1 MSAPASQTTSNLL
14 MVRPASFGF
23 NDQTADSNA
32 FQQRT
37 ELPEVAQQ
45 ALKEF
50 DAFVELLRSH
60 GVNVTVVN
68 DTAEPHKPDAIFP
81 NNWVSFHSNGDVIM
95 YPMQAQN
102 RRWERNEAAIRS
114 LEGQFKVG
122 HIIDLSRFELQDK
135 FLEGTGSMVLDRE
148 NRIAYACLSPRTDL
162 DVLNEFCNYMDYEP
176 MAFHSVDSKGK
187 AIYHTNVMICLG
199 SSYAVICL
207 ESIADEQER
216 NQVIESLQK
225 TGKEIIDITYE
236 QMDHFAGNML
246 EVQNDKGKSL
256 LVMSASAK
264 ASLTEQQLN
273 TLQSYSNIISP
284 DISTIETIGG
294 GSARCMIAE
303 IHLPSLT

>member
-1 MSAPASQTTSNLL
+1 MSNTASQTTSNIL

-37 ELPEVAQQ
+37 DLPEVTQQ

-50 DAFVELLRSH
+50 DGFVKLLRSH
-60 GVNVTVVN
+60 EVNVTVVN
-68 DTAEPHKPDAIFP
+68 DTVEPHKPDAIFP
-81 NNWVSFHSNGDVIM
+81 NNWVSFHSDGDVIM

-114 LEGQFKVG
+114 LEGQFKVD
-122 HIIDLSRFELQDK
+122 HIIDLSRFELEEK

-148 NRIAYACLSPRTDL
+148 NRIAYACLSPRTHA
-162 DVLNEFCNYMDYEP
+162 DVLNEFCSYMGYQP
-176 MAFHSVDSKGK
+176 VPFHSLDTKGK
-187 AIYHTNVMICLG
+187 AIYHTNVMMCLG
-199 SSYAVICL
+199 SRYAVICL
-207 ESIADEQER
+207 ESIADDQER
-216 NQVIESLQK
+216 RQVIESLQK

-246 EVQNDKGKSL
+246 EVHNNAGKSL

-273 TLQSYSNIISP
+273 TLQSYSEIISP

-303 IHLPSLT
+303 IHLPLIR

>member
-1 MSAPASQTTSNLL
+1 MSNTASQTTSNIL

-23 NDQTADSNA
+23 NDQTADSNG

-50 DAFVELLRSH
+50 DGFVRLLRSH

-81 NNWVSFHSNGDVIM
+81 NNWVSFHSNGDVII

-102 RRWERNEAAIRS
+102 RRWERNEAAIRG
-114 LEGQFKVG
+114 LEGQFKVD
-122 HIIDLSRFELQDK
+122 HIIDLSRFELEEK

-148 NRIAYACLSPRTDL
+148 NRIAYACLSPRTHA
-162 DVLNEFCNYMDYEP
+162 DVLNGFCNYMDYEP
-176 MAFHSVDSKGK
+176 MTFHSLDSKGK
-187 AIYHTNVMICLG
+187 AIYHTNVMMCLG
-199 SSYAVICL
+199 SRYAVICL
-207 ESIADEQER
+207 ESIADEKER
-216 NQVIESLQK
+216 QQVIESLQK

-246 EVQNDKGKSL
+246 EIQNNAGKSL

-264 ASLTEQQLN
+264 ASLTDEQLN
-273 TLQSYSNIISP
+273 TLQTYSEIVSP
-284 DISTIETIGG
+284 DIRTIETIGG

-303 IHLPSLT
+303 IHLPLIK